1 MSENKE
7 KFLRKIAR
15 RYLELS
21 EEGNDSVC
29 LVFPNRR
36 AAVFFRKELISLNP
50 KNQWAP
56 EIFSADDFVREVI
69 RKPILDPIA
78 RLFEFYNVYVK
89 SEGPEA
95 EPFDTY
101 LTWAPQLLH
110 DYEETDLYSVDA
122 RKLYGSVDAAYAM
135 KNWSPDGKIIT
146 ATQEQYIR
154 FWSRMGE
161 WYQLFRYHLE
171 SKKMVSPGMAYRELA
186 ANIETLQDQLPWKHI
201 VFAGFNA
208 LNASEQRYM
217 RFLEK
222 SGKAEIIWDTD
233 PYYLNDPLNEAG
245 YFFRKY
251 RNELGIGKFNFSEA
265 MLNDPKQEI
274 NIVGV
279 AKNMGQALVAGSVLK
294 NLINS
299 GHDLTD
305 TAIVLCDEKLM
316 MPVLEMLPEE
326 VEAVNITMGYPLHQL
341 PMSGMFQ
348 ILFDMHRKARNS
360 SSGKGAAFYFRDL
373 QKLFRQPDIRTI
385 LGQAD
390 STALLNLVNSEKFI
404 YLSSKTLIERAPSLN
419 KISFLFESWNEDV
432 DTAINRLLEL
442 VKILFEFYKEESR
455 EIGYHLETL
464 HTLKSLLIRIQK
476 WNQDYP
482 GYASLRTLQKIFAQ
496 LLRQK
501 TLPFYGEP
509 LQGLQLMG
517 LLETRNLDFKQLI
530 LLSVNETIMPAAR
543 VQKSFIPTDIA
554 THFGL
559 PTYKERDAIYGYHF
573 YRMLQRAEKVWLI
586 YNTEN
591 DEFGKGEQSR
601 FITQILKEFDQP
613 KIQTSVVVPE
623 LPSPTDYPIVIE
635 KTDEVLQKIID
646 RYNGSEPWKQLS
658 PSAMQKFV
666 SCGLKYYLSYFTGIK
681 IQDDR
686 EDDLESNQLG
696 TISHKVLEDLFKP
709 HLDKVLRPEAYAKM
723 LQDMPSLLRKE
734 FLEIMEASDLEKGNN
749 LLVLTGIEQ
758 MLRNYLLYEKQDVE
772 VKSANGIP
780 TTLLGLERR
789 VQFEMQVNHKGEK
802 ITVHLGGTS
811 DRIDREGN
819 VVRVIDYKTGKV
831 EPKNL
836 KLNELLEISES
847 PEKEKSLQLLLYMLA
862 WKTQSPD
869 VEIVPG
875 ILALKKPSEG
885 LLSISFADK
894 RELSEVNREE
904 IEEAFSVL
912 VNRILDQNEPFRQT
926 DDLKQCA
933 YCSFTGV
940 CNR

>member
-1 MSENKE
+1 MSETKD

-21 EEGNDSVC
+21 AEGNDSVC

-50 KNQWAP
+50 QSQWAP
-56 EIFSADDFVREVI
+56 EIFSADDFVREII

-78 RLFEFYNVYVK
+78 RLFEFYNVYAQ
-89 SEGPEA
+89 SEGSDA

-110 DYEETDLYSVDA
+110 DYEETDLYSVDSE
-122 RKLYGSVDAAYAM
+122 KLYGSVDAAYAM
-135 KNWSPDGKIIT
+135 KNWSPDGRVIT

-154 FWSRMGE
+154 FWSRMGD
-161 WYQLFRYHLE
+161 WYKLFRHHLE

-186 ANIETLQDQLPWKHI
+186 ANIETLQDQLPWKHV

-217 RFLEK
+217 RHLEK

-251 RNELGIGKFNFSEA
+251 RKEFGIGKFNYSEP
-265 MLNDPKQEI
+265 MLNNADQEI
-274 NIVGV
+274 QIVGV
-279 AKNMGQALVAGSVLK
+279 AKNMGQALVAGSILK
-294 NLINS
+294 NLISS

-305 TAIVLCDEKLM
+305 TAIVLCDEKLL

-326 VEAVNITMGYPLHQL
+326 VPAVNITMGYPLHQL
-341 PMSGMFQ
+341 PLSGMFQ
-348 ILFDMHRKARNS
+348 IVFDMHRKARNS
-360 SSGKGAAFYFRDL
+360 KSSKGASFYFRDL

-385 LGQAD
+385 LGQKD
-390 STALLNLVNSEKFI
+390 SSTLLNLVNSEKFI
-404 YLSSKTLIERAPSLN
+404 YLSSKTLIEKAPSLN
-419 KISFLFESWNEDV
+419 KIGFLFESWNENV

-442 VKILFEFYKEESR
+442 VKILFDFYKDKNQ

-464 HTLKSLLIRIQK
+464 HTLKTVLVRIQK
-476 WNQDYP
+476 WNLDYP
-482 GYASLRTLQKIFAQ
+482 GYASLKTLQKIFGQ

-530 LLSVNETIMPAAR
+530 LVSVNETVMPAAR
-543 VQKSFIPTDIA
+543 SQKSFIPTDIA
-554 THFGL
+554 SHFGL

-573 YRMLQRAEKVWLI
+573 YRMLQRAEKVWMI

-601 FITQILKEFDQP
+601 FITQVLNEFDKP
-613 KIQTSVVVPE
+613 KIKTSVVVPD
-623 LPSPTDYPIVIE
+623 LPAPIDYPISIE
-635 KTDEVLQKIID
+635 KTDELLEKIID
-646 RYNGSEPWKQLS
+646 RYSGSEPWKQLS

-666 SCGLKYYLSYFTGIK
+666 SCSLKYYLSYFSGIK
-681 IQDDR
+681 VQDDR
-686 EDDLESNQLG
+686 EEDLESNQIG
-696 TISHKVLEDLFKP
+696 TISHKVLEELFKP
-709 HLDKVLRPEAYAKM
+709 YLDKLLTVEAYQTM
-723 LQDMPSLLRKE
+723 LQKMPELLRLE
-734 FLEIMEASDLEKGNN
+734 FLEIMETSDLEKGNN
-749 LLVLTGIEQ
+749 LLVYTGIEQ
-758 MLRNYLLYEKQDVE
+758 MLRNYLLAEKRSIE
-772 VKSANGIP
+772 SKIEAGIP
-780 TTLLGLERR
+780 TALLGLERS
-789 VQFEMQVNHKGEK
+789 VKFK
-802 ITVHLGGTS
+802 IEFPFQGGKIPIHLGGTA

-819 VVRVIDYKTGKV
+819 IVRVLDYKTGKV
-831 EPKNL
+831 GSSSL
-836 KLNELLEISES
+836 KLKDLNDIVTL
-847 PEKEKSLQLLLYMLA
+847 PEKEKALQLLLYMLA
-862 WKTQSPD
+862 WKAEFPD

-875 ILALKKPSEG
+875 IITIKRPSEG
-885 LLSISFADK
+885 LHTIEFSDK
-894 RELSEVNREE
+894 RDLNTLSREE
-904 IEEAFSVL
+904 MEEAFSAL
-912 VNRILDQNEPFRQT
+912 IDRILDVSTPFQQT

-933 YCSFTGV
+933 YCSFTCI

>member
-1 MSENKE
+1 MSETKD

-21 EEGNDSVC
+21 AEGNDSVC

-36 AAVFFRKELISLNP
+36 ASVFFRKELISLNP
-50 KNQWAP
+50 QNQWSP
-56 EIFSADDFVREVI
+56 EIFSADDFVREI
-69 RKPILDPIA
+69 NRKPILDPIA
-78 RLFEFYNVYVK
+78 RLFEFYNVYAQ
-89 SEGPEA
+89 SEGADA

-110 DYEETDLYSVDA
+110 DYEETDLYSVDTK
-122 RKLYGSVDAAYAM
+122 KLYGSVDAAYAM
-135 KNWSPDGKIIT
+135 KNWSPDGRVIT

-154 FWSRMGE
+154 FWSRMGD
-161 WYQLFRYHLE
+161 WYKLFRQHLA

-186 ANIETLQDQLPWKHI
+186 ANIESLQDQLPWKRI
-201 VFAGFNA
+201 IFAGFNA

-217 RFLEK
+217 RHLEK

-251 RNELGIGKFNFSEA
+251 RKEFDIGKFNYSEP
-265 MLNDPKQEI
+265 MLNSADQEI
-274 NIVGV
+274 QIVGV
-279 AKNMGQALVAGSVLK
+279 AKNMGQALVAGSILK
-294 NLINS
+294 NLIAS

-305 TAIVLCDEKLM
+305 TAIVLCDEKLL

-326 VEAVNITMGYPLHQL
+326 VPAVNITMGYPLHQL
-341 PMSGMFQ
+341 PLSGMFQ
-348 ILFDMHRKARNS
+348 IVFDMHRKARNS
-360 SSGKGAAFYFRDL
+360 PSRKGASFYFRDL

-390 STALLNLVNSEKFI
+390 SSALLKMVNSEKFI
-404 YLSSKTLIERAPSLN
+404 YLSSKTLIDKAPSLE
-419 KISFLFESWNEDV
+419 KIGFLFESWDENV
-432 DTAINRLLEL
+432 DTAIDRLLQL
-442 VKILFEFYKEESR
+442 VKILFDFYKDKSQ

-464 HTLKSLLIRIQK
+464 HNLKSVLNRIQK

-482 GYASLRTLQKIFAQ
+482 GYASLKTLQKIFGQ

-530 LLSVNETIMPAAR
+530 LLSVNETVMPAAR
-543 VQKSFIPTDIA
+543 SQKSFIPTDIA

-559 PTYKERDAIYGYHF
+559 PTYKDRDAIYGYHF
-573 YRMLQRAEKVWLI
+573 YRMLQRAEKVWMI

-601 FITQILKEFDQP
+601 FITQVLKEFDKP
-613 KIQTSVVVPE
+613 KIKTSVVIPD
-623 LPSPTDYPIVIE
+623 LPAPVDFPITIE
-635 KTDEVLQKIID
+635 KTDELLQKIVE
-646 RYNGSEPWKQLS
+646 RYNGSESWKQLS

-666 SCGLKYYLSYFTGIK
+666 SCSLKYYLSYFGGIK
-681 IQDDR
+681 VEDDR
-686 EDDLESNQLG
+686 EDDLESNQIG
-696 TISHKVLEDLFKP
+696 TISHEVLEKLFTP
-709 HLDKVLRPEAYAKM
+709 HLDKLLTVEAFQVMQQQMPE
-723 LQDMPSLLRKE
+723 LLREE
-734 FLEIMEASDLEKGNN
+734 FLKIMETSDLEKGNN
-749 LLVLTGIEQ
+749 LLVYTGIEQ
-758 MLRNYLLYEKQDVE
+758 MLRNYLSQEKRSVE
-772 VKSANGIP
+772 YKIEAGIP
-780 TTLLGLERR
+780 TTLLGLERP
-789 VQFEMQVNHKGEK
+789 VKFK
-802 ITVHLGGTS
+802 IEIDFQGNKLPFHLGGTA

-819 VVRVIDYKTGKV
+819 IVRVLDYKTGKV
-831 EPKNL
+831 GSNDL
-836 KLNELLEISES
+836 KLKDLNDIVTK

-862 WKTQSPD
+862 WKAESPD

-875 ILALKKPSEG
+875 IITIKRPSEG
-885 LLSISFADK
+885 LHTIEFADK
-894 RELSEVNREE
+894 RDLKTVSIEE
-904 IEEAFSVL
+904 IIGAFSAL
-912 VNRILDQNEPFRQT
+912 VDRILDPSTPFQQT
-926 DDLKQCA
+926 EDLKQCQ
-933 YCSFTGV
+933 YCSFTGI